1 MPLQLSPE
9 DAATLA
15 SLPSLIRIAVTRDL
29 EAQQHARHLAAV
41 NDAAWE
47 HAAASFAAHPI
58 ARQIAALNERHA
70 RAAPPGAGPRPQP
83 APYWQG
89 VGSARALAFGE
100 VAVGQSY
107 VAGPQWPY
115 KTDPTI
121 FTAGTTYTV
130 TAVYHQPD
138 LPLPPLDKYKAP
150 PPGSAPPSWS
160 TWSSGGPGPPPSGG
174 PPTSRSWMPE
184 RSSRSARTRRRST
197 TPNAS
202 GNNSWRGPSRSVTSR
217 FSPDLE
223 DKHRGIGL

>member
-138 LPLPPLDKYKAP
+138 TTVVAQSPDP
-150 PPGSAPPSWS
+150 SAPTLWDSEAGLPNTVDS
-160 TWSSGGPGPPPSGG
+160 PGYVQFNQNLAGSFGAAG
-174 PPTSRSWMPE
+174 NWIPTTFL
-184 RSSRSARTRRRST
+184 A
-197 TPNAS
+197 NAYRV
-202 GNNSWRGPSRSVTSR
+202 G
-217 FSPDLE
+217 
-223 DKHRGIGL
+223 